1 MTESS
6 VQEKK
11 PSGRSA
17 VILIGHGS
25 RAVGADDDMER
36 VAEGLRAAS
45 GGIVETCRMGGRG
58 ILFDEALERC
68 IRLGMQEIV
77 VLPYF
82 LNFGI
87 HLREDIP
94 EILLKAAQRH
104 PEVRLVLGKHLGYD
118 DALVR
123 LVAKRIRESEGLPD
137 IRESAPT
144 PNGAHGDGQ

>member
-1 MTESS
+1 MTESR
-6 VQEKK
+6 VREKE
-11 PSGRSA
+11 PSGAKA

-36 VAEGLRAAS
+36 VAAELRAAS

-58 ILFDEALERC
+58 VLFDEAIERC
-68 IRLGMQEIV
+68 VRLGVEEVI

-94 EILLKAAQRH
+94 EILRKAAERH
-104 PEVRLVLGKHLGYD
+104 PGIRLILGKHLGYD
-118 DALVR
+118 EALVR

-137 IRESAPT
+137 IRESAPAQG
-144 PNGAHGDGQ
+144 NKAK